1 MTQWAQS
8 NVTKLSRYILCPK
21 RNYIRIF
28 YKAWI
33 GYIQMFVVLVDSVC
47 RPRTVYI
54 LKNGS
59 SAALIRDKYAIEAIL
74 GKNKKHLF

>member
-1 MTQWAQS
+1 
-8 NVTKLSRYILCPK
+8 
-21 RNYIRIF
+21 
-28 YKAWI
+28 
-33 GYIQMFVVLVDSVC
+33 MFVVLVDSVC